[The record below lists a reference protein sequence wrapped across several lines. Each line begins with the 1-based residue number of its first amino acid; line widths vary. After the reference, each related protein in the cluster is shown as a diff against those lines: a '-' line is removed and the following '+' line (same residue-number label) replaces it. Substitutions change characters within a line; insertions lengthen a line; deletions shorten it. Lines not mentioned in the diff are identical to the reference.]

1 MNRSPS
7 SVRNA
12 GVRRI
17 AIIGLAAVA
26 GFAVYALPQG
36 AQGAPEGAS
45 AASSRAVVAE
55 GRAAPSLQDQVLAG
69 RSLVIHHG
77 CGDCH
82 GGVDH
87 PGAPVWLSGWEE
99 GFPPDVGKYLVGPF
113 TTYARNLTPDNATG
127 LGRFSERQIF
137 NALRFGLRPGETPDV
152 EITSHTP
159 GQGNFP
165 ASPKYLAPP
174 MPWPVFRHMNDD
186 ELRAIAAYLK
196 HGLMPVENRV
206 PDSEGPPDFWAE
218 AWAGMVGPYPS
229 PAFPT
234 ANERQPQD

>member
-1 MNRSPS
+1 M
-7 SVRNA
+7 
-12 GVRRI
+12 
-17 AIIGLAAVA
+17 
-26 GFAVYALPQG
+26 
-36 AQGAPEGAS
+36 QGAPEVASASSSGALV
-45 AASSRAVVAE
+45 AASSATLALE
-55 GRAAPSLQDQVLAG
+55 EQVLAG

-87 PGAPVWLSGWEE
+87 PGSPVWLSGWRE

-137 NALRFGLRPGETPDV
+137 NALRFGLRPGETPTSRSRATRPDRATFPRARS
-152 EITSHTP
+152 TSH
-159 GQGNFP
+159 
-165 ASPKYLAPP
+165 LP
-174 MPWPVFRHMNDD
+174 MPWPAFRHMSDD

-196 HGLMPVENRV
+196 HGLGPVENRV

-218 AWAGMVGPYPS
+218 IWTGMVGPYPA

-234 ANERQPQD
+234 ANERQP